1 MVISGTVLY
10 AQPSGN
16 STDVLRDKLDI
27 MLSSEPL
34 SGASVGFCAISA
46 DGRELAGYNTGRNMI
61 PASNMKLVTTAIA
74 MHSLGSDFRF
84 ETKIGY
90 SGTVGDDGVLDG
102 NLYIIGGGD
111 PTLASSDSI
120 AFPLEEIFAEWKSF
134 LDERGIRKID
144 GFVIGDGRYFQGMR
158 EEESWLWADIGTYY
172 GTGVSGLQF
181 YENVKDFKV
190 SPGEKAGDSISIV
203 QAYPSTP
210 WMRYRYDC
218 STGKPGTGDELYM
231 YTSDLSPVAEIRGT
245 FAAGKAAKTIR
256 CSNKFPEYTCAY
268 YFTEY
273 LSSKGLACSGG
284 PADIGGLSGM
294 EPEAELEIIGSTYSP
309 ELSRIVYETN
319 HASNNLFAETLF
331 RTIGREYSG
340 DGSYDASSAACS
352 SIIREL
358 MPESPCGYPRI
369 KDGSGLSRQNYV
381 SPMFLCRFLEAM
393 MDSPAFGDFVA
404 TLPHPGSGGTLSFV
418 MKNSPESVKR
428 RLCVKSG
435 SMDGVR
441 CYSGYVIPSE
451 GTKEKT
457 IIFSIMVNNCDAP
470 SWKVQQLLDSLMA
483 SVASMN

>member
-1 MVISGTVLY
+1 
-10 AQPSGN
+10 
-16 STDVLRDKLDI
+16 
-27 MLSSEPL
+27 
-34 SGASVGFCAISA
+34 
-46 DGRELAGYNTGRNMI
+46 
-61 PASNMKLVTTAIA
+61 
-74 MHSLGSDFRF
+74 
-84 ETKIGY
+84 
-90 SGTVGDDGVLDG
+90 
-102 NLYIIGGGD
+102 
-111 PTLASSDSI
+111 
-120 AFPLEEIFAEWKSF
+120 
-134 LDERGIRKID
+134 
-144 GFVIGDGRYFQGMR
+144 
-158 EEESWLWADIGTYY
+158 
-172 GTGVSGLQF
+172 
-181 YENVKDFKV
+181 
-190 SPGEKAGDSISIV
+190 
-203 QAYPSTP
+203 
-210 WMRYRYDC
+210 
-218 STGKPGTGDELYM
+218 
-231 YTSDLSPVAEIRGT
+231 
-245 FAAGKAAKTIR
+245 
-256 CSNKFPEYTCAY
+256 
-268 YFTEY
+268 
-273 LSSKGLACSGG
+273 
-284 PADIGGLSGM
+284 M
-294 EPEAELEIIGSTYSP
+294 EPETELEIIGSTYSP

-404 TLPHPGSGGTLSFV
+404 TLPHPGSRGTLSFV